1 LKKQETERA
10 VLATAG
16 VPADRV
22 LQVLG
27 SMEDDTTAPKIVA
40 ATLEKFGR
48 IDVLVS
54 SLFVSSYLFFNN
66 KNKRSTT
73 PAPGRS
79 RTVGTPPRWS
89 SSTSSTPSTI
99 AGWKC

>member
-1 LKKQETERA
+1 LKQETERA
-10 VLATAG
+10 VLAAG

-48 IDVLVS
+48 QISLRPANQLWVDVMM
-54 SLFVSSYLFFNN
+54 
-66 KNKRSTT
+66 RE
-73 PAPGRS
+73 
-79 RTVGTPPRWS
+79 
-89 SSTSSTPSTI
+89 
-99 AGWKC
+99 

>member
-1 LKKQETERA
+1 
-10 VLATAG
+10 VLAAG

-48 IDVLVS
+48 QISLRPANQLWVDVMM
-54 SLFVSSYLFFNN
+54 
-66 KNKRSTT
+66 RE
-73 PAPGRS
+73 
-79 RTVGTPPRWS
+79 
-89 SSTSSTPSTI
+89 
-99 AGWKC
+99 